1 MDTPLVPM
9 RILLTRFYLFFL
21 ASLVLLSRS
30 HWHPGVWAT
39 SLILFGAL
47 MLVSAGVAG
56 RMWCSLYIAGHKN
69 ALLVQE
75 GPYSMSR
82 NPLYF
87 FSLLGAMG
95 IALTTQTFTLPVLVL
110 IAFAVYYPAIILK
123 EEAELRKR
131 HGAAMELYLNS
142 VPSFFPRRALFHQP
156 ETYEVKPR
164 VFLNHLG
171 SAVWFIL
178 ALGVIQLLKAAH
190 FAGHLPALIT
200 LY

>member
-1 MDTPLVPM
+1 M
-9 RILLTRFYLFFL
+9 RILLTRLFLFL
-21 ASLVLLSRS
+21 LAGLVLLSRS
-30 HWHPGVWAT
+30 HWQPGPWAVT
-39 SLILFGAL
+39 VMLFAAL
-47 MLVSAGVAG
+47 LLVSAAVAG

-87 FSLLGAMG
+87 FSLLGALG
-95 IALTTQTFTLPVLVL
+95 IALTTWTITFPILVTV
-110 IAFAVYYPAIILK
+110 AFAVYYPAIIVK
-123 EEAELRKR
+123 EEQELRKR
-131 HGAAMELYLNS
+131 HGVAMDSYLNT
-142 VPSFFPRRALFHQP
+142 VPSFFPRPCLFHQP

-164 VFLNHLG
+164 VFLHHLG

-190 FAGHLPALIT
+190 HAGHLPALLT

>member
-1 MDTPLVPM
+1 M
-9 RILLTRFYLFFL
+9 RILLTRLFLFL
-21 ASLVLLSRS
+21 LAGLVLISRS
-30 HWHPGVWAT
+30 HWQPGPWALT
-39 SLILFGAL
+39 GMLLAAL
-47 MLVSAGVAG
+47 LLVSAAVAG

-87 FSLLGAMG
+87 FSLLGALG
-95 IALTTQTFTLPVLVL
+95 IALTTCTLTFPFLVIL
-110 IAFAVYYPAIILK
+110 AFAAYYPAIILR
-123 EEAELRKR
+123 EEQELRKR
-131 HGAAMELYLNS
+131 HGAALDSYLNT
-142 VPSFFPRRALFHQP
+142 VPTFFPRPALFHQP

-164 VFLNHLG
+164 IFLNHLG

-178 ALGVIQLLKAAH
+178 APGVIQLLKAAQH
-190 FAGHLPALIT
+190 AGHLPALLT